1 MATYSTEANA
11 LLDAFKEAAESKE
24 FSGRKESRKR
34 IRQHMRGNHWTS
46 SEEQEDGARADP
58 VTNPPVTNPSV
69 QLTWLAVQ
77 RMHPKIFN
85 GYSFEPEVVP
95 EAGRQYE
102 SLDPD
107 SELRQT
113 IAKVAPPQQ
122 PGQPP
127 QQSQET
133 DSSKESKIKT
143 ALAQSLWE
151 QSKGLEVV
159 KEGSEGA
166 LWYGDWWFLDGWDDG
181 KPFLDGFS
189 SDKVRRD
196 PDAKELLESRFVGY
210 FVDRTLADLRAT
222 YPEHEENIGRALYS
236 ESSDE
241 TTPLPDEQINAVLE
255 CWFVKDDSLKTIVE
269 RQDVV
274 KEQVNEFLEQGFEIV
289 DEQTAKADPLF
300 ADGVAYHPELGI
312 PIETYPPDGFTVTI
326 GYTVEKRTQ
335 EPKYRGG
342 WRFIKRVG
350 KCVVFDGQ
358 NPSASGEL
366 PLHWLPCY
374 RTPGELD
381 ARGVPDQVQ
390 DINKMIDILYA
401 DGMTYIRKAM
411 PGLVSREGV
420 LTEESAETLDIPGGP
435 SVLTAYA
442 DEDTPINAVVV
453 PYSFPEL
460 PAAFQNMID
469 RLVNMLSEITGSHD
483 LQGANSGWDT
493 LSGEA
498 VEQIESAANARLTV
512 FRNQIRNVCQGI
524 VINMIAN
531 AEKYSDSPR
540 ALDVK
545 IGGRTINMDI
555 DARIFDVDD
564 FERKF
569 DVVIGSTD
577 TLPQAGKARNEAILE
592 AIGGLLELGPGAEEL
607 LDVLEVP
614 EPETVK
620 AFIANRFG
628 QMQQNQAPGPVA
640 IKQAENQSDVQKR
653 FNESLSD
660 GLEDFAKRKEV
671 DPHSSLRALEY
682 LQAGARG
689 EDMPD
694 IGDLLQE
701 TGGPQLPKP
710 QAPQQQG
717 GPPQGQMPPIPGGYQ

>member
-1 MATYSTEANA
+1 MASYSTEANA
-11 LLDAFKEAAESKE
+11 LLDAFKEAAESKD
-24 FSGRKESRKR
+24 FTSRKESRKR

-46 SEEQEDGARADP
+46 GEDQEDGVRAD
-58 VTNPPVTNPSV
+58 PVTNPSV

-85 GYSFEPEVVP
+85 GYSFEPEVIP

-102 SLDPD
+102 SLDPQSD
-107 SELRQT
+107 LRQT
-113 IAKVAPPQQ
+113 IAQIGAPPQ

-133 DSSKESKIKT
+133 DSSKEAKIKT

-151 QSKGLEVV
+151 QAKGLDTI
-159 KEGSEGA
+159 KEGSEGS

-181 KPFLDGFS
+181 KPFVDGFS
-189 SDKVRRD
+189 SDKIRCD
-196 PDAKELLESRFVGY
+196 PDAKELIESRFVGY
-210 FVDRTLADLRAT
+210 FVDRTLADLRET
-222 YPEHEENIGRALYS
+222 YPEYEDEIGRAIHPDA
-236 ESSDE
+236 EDE
-241 TTPLPDEQINAVLE
+241 KTPLPDEQINAVLE
-255 CWFVKDDSLKTIVE
+255 CWFVKDTSEKTVVE
-269 RQDVV
+269 TQDVV
-274 KEQVNEFLEQGFEIV
+274 KEQVNEFLDDGYKIIE
-289 DEQTAKADPLF
+289 EQTAKADPLF
-300 ADGVAYHPELGI
+300 ADGIAYHPELGI
-312 PIETYPPDGFTVTI
+312 PVESYPPDGFTVVI
-326 GYTVEKRTQ
+326 GYTVERRTQ

-350 KCVVFDGQ
+350 KCVVFDGE

-390 DINKMIDILYA
+390 DINKMIDILYSDA
-401 DGMTYIRKAM
+401 MTYIRKAM

-442 DEDTPINAVVV
+442 DEDTPLNQVVF
-453 PYSFPEL
+453 PYQFPEL
-460 PAAFQNMID
+460 PSSFQNMID

-498 VEQIESAANARLTV
+498 VEQIETAANARNTA
-512 FRNQIRNVCQGI
+512 FRDTIRCCCQSM

-531 AEKYSDSPR
+531 AEKYSDGPR

-545 IGGRTINMDI
+545 IGGQTVNMDV

-592 AIGGLLELGPGAEEL
+592 AVQGLMTLGPGAEEL

-620 AFIANRFG
+620 AFIKNRFG
-628 QMQQNQAPGPVA
+628 QMQQNKPPDPVA
-640 IKQAENQSDVQKR
+640 IKQAENKSDVQKR
-653 FNESLSD
+653 FSESLSD

-689 EDMPD
+689 EEMPD

-701 TGGPQLPKP
+701 TGGPRLPKP
-710 QAPQQQG
+710 KTPQPAQQG
-717 GPPQGQMPPIPGGYQ
+717 PPVPQGAPGVMQ